1 MTGMSAD
8 DRHTDKNGNE
18 YEEGSLENE
27 LKAVERVFGTT
38 ANPTAGKYYLVKSAD
53 VSNIVENDIFKQVM
67 QKVQN
72 PIHTVKVVDYFPQDI
87 LDNFEITIVNPS
99 IGSVLNEIKKE
110 TKTIEW
116 DIGTLKGNEIATLQ
130 YKLKIK
136 NMSTDSPIYNKEIA
150 TNEKIV
156 LTYKDMNEKDYSV
169 TLSSSP
175 KIKLLGVEKT
185 VGVNKE
191 NDITHGMTQSKE
203 QDITV
208 ANKILP
214 NTGRNIVIIGIL
226 LVTVILV
233 AIGIIKNYKYRE
245 VK

>member
-116 DIGTLKGNEIATLQ
+116 DIGTLKGNEIAT
-130 YKLKIK
+130 
-136 NMSTDSPIYNKEIA
+136 
-150 TNEKIV
+150 
-156 LTYKDMNEKDYSV
+156 
-169 TLSSSP
+169 
-175 KIKLLGVEKT
+175 
-185 VGVNKE
+185 
-191 NDITHGMTQSKE
+191 
-203 QDITV
+203 V